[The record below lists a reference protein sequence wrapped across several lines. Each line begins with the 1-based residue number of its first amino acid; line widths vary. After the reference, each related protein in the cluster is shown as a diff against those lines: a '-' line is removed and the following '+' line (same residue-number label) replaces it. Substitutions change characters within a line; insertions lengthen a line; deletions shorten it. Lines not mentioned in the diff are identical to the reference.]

1 MIDIPHSGPD
11 KTDGFYSFRSFLLSR
26 CSRTTRRKETK
37 KTLRLSKE
45 LHMSEK
51 PCLITLLLKLEQ
63 REFRKC
69 LKLWMNVIPNLFC
82 ITFRT
87 FII

>member
-69 LKLWMNVIPNLFC
+69 LKL
-82 ITFRT
+82 
-87 FII
+87 

>member
-26 CSRTTRRKETK
+26 CSLTTRRKETK

-45 LHMSEK
+45 LHMSEN

-69 LKLWMNVIPNLFC
+69 LKL
-82 ITFRT
+82 
-87 FII
+87 